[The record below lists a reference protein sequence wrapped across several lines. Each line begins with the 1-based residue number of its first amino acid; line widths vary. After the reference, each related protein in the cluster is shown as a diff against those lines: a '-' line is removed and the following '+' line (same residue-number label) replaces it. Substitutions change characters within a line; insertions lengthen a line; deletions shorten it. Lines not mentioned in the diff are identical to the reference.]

1 MGVKMREIDLEV
13 ADLKFSAPPPVIREL
28 RKEISQINLYPS
40 GDYLELKKAFCDY
53 LGPKLGFGPENVVF
67 GNGLDEIIDLISRVW
82 GNVNLIPIPTFS
94 QYGQAARRSN
104 QRVIRIDMM
113 KEGEYKLHFDE
124 RLLRKASLV
133 WICNPNNPTGNL
145 ILREKIEEIIDNSAG
160 MVAVDECYF
169 EYTGETVVDL
179 IKEYSNLIVL
189 RSFSKNFGIAGLRL
203 GAAISKPE
211 NIRRMEKV
219 RQPFNVNRMA
229 ERAGLTVLKYKG
241 EFKKIW
247 EKVLRIGRKFA
258 AEVDEIGYRTFDVNA
273 NFVLVDFFSED
284 KARRI
289 IRELEEK
296 GIRACPG
303 WSEVD
308 FDGKLNSCIRFAI
321 GSENDMRSVL
331 EVLKR

>member
-1 MGVKMREIDLEV
+1 MKEIDLEV
-13 ADLKFSAPPPVIREL
+13 ADLKFSVPPPVIRQL
-28 RKEISQINLYPS
+28 RKEISKINFYPS
-40 GDYLELKKAFCDY
+40 GNYLELKKAFCDY
-53 LGPKLGFGPENVVF
+53 LGPKLAFGPENIFF

-94 QYGQAARRSN
+94 QFAQAARRSN
-104 QRVIRIDMM
+104 QKVIRINMM
-113 KEGEYKLHFDE
+113 EKGEYKLHFDE
-124 RLLRKASLV
+124 RSLQKASLV

-145 ILREKIEEIIDNSAG
+145 IPKRKIKEIIDSSAG

-203 GAAISKPE
+203 GVAISRSE
-211 NIRRMEKV
+211 NIRRIEKV

-229 ERAGLTVLKYKG
+229 EKAGLTVLKYKR
-241 EFKKIW
+241 EYKKIW

-258 AEVDEIGYRTFDVNA
+258 AEVEEIGYRTFNVNG
-273 NFVLVDFFSED
+273 NFVLVDFFSEG
-284 KARRI
+284 KAKKI
-289 IRELEEK
+289 IRGLEEK
-296 GIRACPG
+296 EIRACPG
-303 WSEVD
+303 WSEEE

-321 GSENDMRSVL
+321 GSEKNMRSVL
-331 EVLKR
+331 EVLKC

>member
-1 MGVKMREIDLEV
+1 MKEIDLEV
-13 ADLKFSAPPPVIREL
+13 ADLKFPPPPPVIRQL
-28 RKEISQINLYPS
+28 RKEISKINCYPS
-40 GDYLELKKAFCDY
+40 GNYLELKRAFCDY
-53 LGPKLGFGPENVVF
+53 LGPKLAFLPENIVF

-82 GNVNLIPIPTFS
+82 GNVNLIPTPTFS
-94 QYGQAARRSN
+94 QYAQAARRSN
-104 QRVIRIDMM
+104 QKVIRVDMM
-113 KEGEYKLHFDE
+113 EGGEYKLHFDE
-124 RLLRKASLV
+124 RLLQKASLV

-145 ILREKIEEIIDNSAG
+145 IPRGKIEEIIHSSAG

-203 GAAISKPE
+203 GAAISRPE
-211 NIRRMEKV
+211 NISRIEEL

-229 ERAGLTVLKYKG
+229 EKAGLTVLKYRR

-258 AEVDEIGYRTFDVNA
+258 AEVEEIGYRTFDVNA
-273 NFVLVDFFSED
+273 NFVLVDFFSGD

-289 IRELEEK
+289 IREMEER

-321 GSENDMRSVL
+321 SSEKDMKSVL
-331 EVLKR
+331 EVLKP